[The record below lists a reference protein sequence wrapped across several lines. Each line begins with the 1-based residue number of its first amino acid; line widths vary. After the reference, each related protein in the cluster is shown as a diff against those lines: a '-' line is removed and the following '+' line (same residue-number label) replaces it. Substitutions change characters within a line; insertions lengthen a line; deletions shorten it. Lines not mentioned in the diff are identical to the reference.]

1 MIRALFG
8 FCLALVVLTTP
19 ARAAWHETS
28 SEHFVIY
35 ADQSSG
41 SVQKFAERLEKF
53 HAAMAFMLGKEP
65 ESPSPSNRITV
76 FVVNNTA
83 NVRKLAD
90 IGGKY
95 TAGIYLPKAGN
106 IVAIVPRL
114 RSSGSKYNLSPEN
127 ILRHEYAHHFLAN
140 ITSRAFPLWFQE
152 GFAEFYASGRDGRDG
167 TVILGGPAHHRAYEL
182 AASREVSIERL
193 LNTANYLENQSGGY
207 DQFYGR
213 SWLLFHYLTFE
224 KSRQD
229 QIKQFQRLMAE
240 GATDIEAAR
249 EAFGDLDELDRDL
262 DRYVARKKLAAL
274 FLPPDRLKTSP
285 VTIRKLGDGE
295 AAMMSVIMESRT
307 GVDEEEAIEVITK
320 ARNIATKYPDDAA
333 VQEALAEAEFDA
345 GYDSEAIAAADRA
358 LALDPKRVRAQ
369 IQKIYAYARRAESA
383 DNPEVTWKEVR
394 AEIVAA
400 NRIETNH
407 PIPLMEF
414 YRAYRSAG
422 QTPPDIAIQGLQRAL
437 ELAPFDQG
445 LRLTVAA
452 QHMEDTEYQTAAAIL
467 RPLAYN
473 PHRSAAS
480 EAAEQ
485 LLKLAETKEAASSD
499 PAADRP
505 AVDASGTE

>member
-1 MIRALFG
+1 M
-8 FCLALVVLTTP
+8 
-19 ARAAWHETS
+19 ARSFWA
-28 SEHFVIY
+28 
-35 ADQSSG
+35 
-41 SVQKFAERLEKF
+41 
-53 HAAMAFMLGKEP
+53 
-65 ESPSPSNRITV
+65 
-76 FVVNNTA
+76 
-83 NVRKLAD
+83 
-90 IGGKY
+90 
-95 TAGIYLPKAGN
+95 
-106 IVAIVPRL
+106 
-114 RSSGSKYNLSPEN
+114 
-127 ILRHEYAHHFLAN
+127 
-140 ITSRAFPLWFQE
+140 
-152 GFAEFYASGRDGRDG
+152 
-167 TVILGGPAHHRAYEL
+167 AHHRAYEL

-358 LALDPKRVRAQ
+358 LA
-369 IQKIYAYARRAESA
+369 
-383 DNPEVTWKEVR
+383 
-394 AEIVAA
+394 
-400 NRIETNH
+400 TNH

-467 RPLAYN
+467 RPLAYH